1 MGGRGEVEVEEAAY
15 GELCVGGGGGWTLHI
30 PPPPMEEEEE
40 EEEMGAPW
48 PLARMHMS
56 G

>member
-1 MGGRGEVEVEEAAY
+1 MVEVAAY
-15 GELCVGGGGGWTLHI
+15 GELCGGGLLGWTLHI
-30 PPPPMEEEEE
+30 PEEEE

>member
-1 MGGRGEVEVEEAAY
+1 MGGREVVEVAAY
-15 GELCVGGGGGWTLHI
+15 GELCGGGLLGWTLHI